1 MEHPDPRS
9 KLIRSNLSNHMEE
22 HYKSLKT
29 ELLGINDTLSLL
41 LTKIQGQPDIADS
54 RFDEWIHACADIK
67 RQIEEEVVRVAVI
80 GSVKSGKSTLVNSIF
95 KNDYLKRGAGVI
107 TSIVTRIRSGNT
119 LKAVLYFK
127 SWEEINSEIEQAL
140 VMFPAWE
147 KQYEGKRFDI
157 RQISDRNALQ
167 TALDSLSDD
176 LQIIDGTRNSNS
188 VLLSLYL
195 KGYSRM
201 AELISSSAG
210 ITEFSG
216 DTFAEHRTYVGDDEL
231 AVFLKDVELEIGGSD
246 LSPSVEIADCQGS
259 DSPNPMHL
267 AMIQDYLVQTHFI
280 VYVIS
285 SRTGVRQADIRFLS
299 IIKKMGMLGNIL
311 FVVNSDFSEH
321 ETLSDMQTIISKVRE
336 ELALIKPDPEVYSI
350 SALLNLFKELSDSL
364 KKKDSL
370 RLAQWSEEDEMVEF
384 SNSETERFNRALQ
397 GKLTR
402 DRTNLLFNNHL
413 ERMDI
418 ILSGVESWAGT
429 YKDLLVKD
437 INSATETIK
446 KMERH
451 QERMDQLKSLIKN
464 TLDGAREDIMK
475 ELKKDTDNFFNVPAD
490 GVLGQTRSFINKYE
504 ISAEKYLDQLDSG
517 GFSNTLYHVFQEFK
531 QSVDTFMTRTINPEL
546 ASFAGKS
553 EDKVR
558 KTFESVSRSF
568 QSMASGDIDDLKSSM
583 VNSDLGEEKLSLFRQ
598 SLMDLESIKRI
609 AGIKLPSSSTTLQY
623 STKIRTEAFVR
634 LGLYSMTKL
643 FKKVLK
649 KPVKHE
655 MEEQLKAL
663 ADGFILIKRETE
675 KSIVF
680 HFENYRENFK
690 FQYISK
696 LVDAASEYLR
706 QRLMER
712 FRSYH
717 SDISSLEKI
726 MEKKGQDKEY
736 MIEFLKDMDAD
747 IKRLKVVI
755 DINRGKLQQSGS
767 TVEASN

>member
-1 MEHPDPRS
+1 
-9 KLIRSNLSNHMEE
+9 MEE
-22 HYKSLKT
+22 QYNSLKT
-29 ELLGINDTLSLL
+29 ELLDINDSLSLL
-41 LTKIQGQPDIADS
+41 LTKVQGQPDIADS
-54 RFDEWIHACADIK
+54 RFDEWINACGDIK
-67 RQIEEEVVRVAVI
+67 RQIAEEVVRVAVI

-95 KNDYLKRGAGVI
+95 KGDYLKRGAGII
-107 TSIVTRIRSGNT
+107 TSIVTRIRSGNK
-119 LKAVLYFK
+119 LKAVLFFK
-127 SWEEINSEIEQAL
+127 SWNEINSEIDQAL

-147 KQYEGKRFDI
+147 KQYEGKSFDI
-157 RQISDRNALQ
+157 RQIRDRQALQ
-167 TALDSLSDD
+167 SALDSLSDD

-195 KGYSRM
+195 KGYSRV
-201 AELISSSAG
+201 AEMISSG
-210 ITEFSG
+210 TGVTEFNG
-216 DTFAEHRTYVGDDEL
+216 DQFTEHRTYAGDDEL
-231 AVFLKDVELEIGGSD
+231 AVFLKDIELEIGGTD
-246 LSPSVEIADCQGS
+246 LDPSVEIADCQGS

-285 SRTGVRQADIRFLS
+285 SRTGVRQADIKFLS

-321 ETLSDMQTIISKVRE
+321 ETLSDMQAIISKVRE
-336 ELALIKPDPEVYSI
+336 ELSLIKPDPDVYSL
-350 SALLNLFKELSDSL
+350 SALLNLFKKLSDSL

-370 RLAQWSEEDEMVEF
+370 RLAQWNAEDEMVEF
-384 SNSETERFNRALQ
+384 SNNETVRFNSTLQ

-402 DRTNLLFNNHL
+402 DRSNLLFNNHL

-429 YKDLLVKD
+429 YKELLVKD
-437 INSATETIK
+437 INSGTETIK

-451 QERMDQLKSLIKN
+451 QKRMDQLKSLIKN

-475 ELKKDTDNFFNVPAD
+475 ELKTDTDHFFNVPNE
-490 GVLGQTRSFINKYE
+490 GVLGKTRTFVNKYE
-504 ISAEKYLDQLDSG
+504 ISAEKYLDQLDAG

-531 QSVDTFMTRTINPEL
+531 QSVDTFMTRTINPDL
-546 ASFAGKS
+546 ASFAGAS
-553 EDKVR
+553 EGKVR

-568 QSMASGDIDDLKSSM
+568 QTMATGDIDNLKSSM
-583 VNSDLGEEKLSLFRQ
+583 GSSELEAEKLSLFGQ
-598 SLMDLESIKRI
+598 NLMDLDSIKRI
-609 AGIKLPSSSTTLQY
+609 AGIKLPSSSTTLKY
-623 STKIRTEAFVR
+623 SAKIRTEALVR
-634 LGLYSMTKL
+634 LGLYSVTKL

-655 MEEQLKAL
+655 MEEQMKAL
-663 ADGFILIKRETE
+663 ADGFNLIKHETE

-696 LVDAASEYLR
+696 LVNAVSEYLR
-706 QRLMER
+706 QRLMEK

-717 SDISSLEKI
+717 SDISSLEKV

-736 MIEFLKDMDAD
+736 MIEFLKEMDAD

-755 DINRGKLQQSGS
+755 DINREKLRKSSS
-767 TVEASN
+767 TVETSNF

>member
-1 MEHPDPRS
+1 
-9 KLIRSNLSNHMEE
+9 MEE
-22 HYKSLKT
+22 KYNSLKT
-29 ELLGINDTLSLL
+29 ELLDINDSLSLL
-41 LTKIQGQPDIADS
+41 LTKVQGQPDIADS
-54 RFDEWIHACADIK
+54 RFDEWIHACGDIK
-67 RQIEEEVVRVAVI
+67 RQISEDIVRLAVI

-95 KNDYLKRGAGVI
+95 KGDYVKRGAGVI
-107 TSIVTRIRSGNT
+107 TSIVTRIKSGKK
-119 LKAVLYFK
+119 LKAILFFK
-127 SWEEINSEIEQAL
+127 SWNEINAEIEQAL

-147 KQYEGKRFDI
+147 KQYHGKSFDI
-157 RQISDRNALQ
+157 RQIGDRQALKS
-167 TALDSLSDD
+167 ALASLSDD
-176 LQIIDGTRNSNS
+176 LQIIDGTRNTNS

-195 KGYSRM
+195 KGYDRV
-201 AELISSSAG
+201 AEMISSAKG
-210 ITEFSG
+210 ITEFRSNQ
-216 DTFAEHRTYVGDDEL
+216 FAEHRTYVGDDEL
-231 AVFLKDVELEIGGSD
+231 AVFLKDIELEIGGTD
-246 LSPSVEIADCQGS
+246 LDPSVEIADCQGS

-267 AMIQDYLVQTHFI
+267 AMIQDYLLQTHFI

-285 SRTGVRQADIRFLS
+285 SRTGVREADIRFLS

-321 ETLSDMQTIISKVRE
+321 ETLSDIQSINAKVRE
-336 ELALIKPDPEVYSI
+336 ELALIKPDPEVYSL

-370 RLAQWSEEDEMVEF
+370 RLAQWSAEDEMVEF
-384 SNSETERFNRALQ
+384 SDSETARFNNELQ
-397 GKLTR
+397 GKLSR
-402 DRTNLLFNNHL
+402 DRSNLLFNNQL

-418 ILSGVESWAGT
+418 ILSGVESWADT
-429 YKDLLVKD
+429 YRELLVKD
-437 INSATETIK
+437 INSATDTIK

-464 TLDGAREDIMK
+464 TLDGAKEDSMK
-475 ELKKDTDNFFNVPAD
+475 ELKTDTDRFFNVPAK
-490 GVLGQTRSFINKYE
+490 GVLGKTKSFINKYG
-504 ISAEKYLDQLDSG
+504 ISTEQYLDKLDSG
-517 GFSNTLYHVFQEFK
+517 GFSNTLYLVFQEFK
-531 QSVDTFMTRTINPEL
+531 QSIDTFMTRTINPEL

-553 EDKVR
+553 DGKIR

-568 QSMASGDIDDLKSSM
+568 QTMASGGIDDLKSSM
-583 VNSDLGEEKLSLFRQ
+583 VNSDLEEEKLSLFRQ
-598 SLMDLESIKRI
+598 SLMDLDSIKKI
-609 AGIKLPSSSTTLQY
+609 AGIKLPSSSATLQY
-623 STKIRTEAFVR
+623 SAKIRTEALVR

-655 MEEQLKAL
+655 MEEQMKAL
-663 ADGFILIKRETE
+663 VDGFHLIKRETE

-696 LVDAASEYLR
+696 LIDAVSEYLR

-717 SDISSLEKI
+717 SDISTLEKV

-736 MIEFLKDMDAD
+736 MIEFLKELDAD

-755 DINRGKLQQSGS
+755 DINRGKLVKSGS
-767 TVEASN
+767 TVEASR

>member
-1 MEHPDPRS
+1 
-9 KLIRSNLSNHMEE
+9 MEE
-22 HYKSLKT
+22 HNSLKT
-29 ELLGINDTLSLL
+29 DLLDINASLSLL
-41 LTKIQGQPDIADS
+41 LSKVQGQPDIADS
-54 RFDEWIHACADIK
+54 RFDEWIHACEDIH
-67 RQIEEEVVRVAVI
+67 RQIKEEVVRVAVI

-95 KNDYLKRGAGVI
+95 KGDYLKRGAGVI
-107 TSIVTRIRSGNT
+107 TSIVTRIRSGSE
-119 LKAVLYFK
+119 LKAVLFFK
-127 SWEEINSEIEQAL
+127 SWQEINSEIEQAL

-147 KQYEGKRFDI
+147 KQYEGKSFDI
-157 RQISDRNALQ
+157 RQIGDRQALQ
-167 TALDSLSDD
+167 NALDSLSDD
-176 LQIIDGTRNSNS
+176 LQIIDGTRNTNS

-195 KGYSRM
+195 KGYSRV
-201 AELISSSAG
+201 AEVITSGTG
-210 ITEFSG
+210 ITEFSD
-216 DTFAEHRTYVGDDEL
+216 DTFAEHRTYAGDDEL
-231 AVFLKDVELEIGGSD
+231 AVFLKDIEIEIGGTD
-246 LSPSVEIADCQGS
+246 LDPSVEIADCQGS

-267 AMIQDYLVQTHFI
+267 AMIQDYLLQTHFI

-299 IIKKMGMLGNIL
+299 IIKTMGMLGNIL

-321 ETLSDMQTIISKVRE
+321 ETLSDMQTIIAKVRE
-336 ELALIKPDPEVYSI
+336 ELGLIKPDPDIYSL
-350 SALLNLFKELSDSL
+350 SALLNLFKAMSERLN
-364 KKKDSL
+364 KKDTL
-370 RLAQWSEEDEMVEF
+370 RLAQWSAEDEMVDF
-384 SNSETERFNRALQ
+384 SNRETLRFNNALQ

-402 DRTNLLFNNHL
+402 DRSNLLFNNHL

-418 ILSGVESWAGT
+418 ILSGIESWAGT
-429 YKDLLVKD
+429 YKGLLVED
-437 INSATETIK
+437 INAASETIK
-446 KMERH
+446 KMERQ

-475 ELKKDTDNFFNVPAD
+475 ELKTDTDHFFNIPSD
-490 GVLGQTRSFINKYE
+490 GVLGKTRSFVNKYE
-504 ISAEKYLDQLDSG
+504 ISAEKYLDQLDAG

-553 EDKVR
+553 EGKVR
-558 KTFESVSRSF
+558 KTFESVSMSF
-568 QSMASGDIDDLKSSM
+568 QSMASGDIDELKSSM
-583 VNSDLGEEKLSLFRQ
+583 VNADLEEEKLSLFRQ
-598 SLMDLESIKRI
+598 NLMDLDSIKRI

-623 STKIRTEAFVR
+623 SAKIRTEALVR

-655 MEEQLKAL
+655 MEEQMKAL
-663 ADGFILIKRETE
+663 ADGFTLIKRETE

-717 SDISSLEKI
+717 SDISSLEKV

-736 MIEFLKDMDAD
+736 MIEYLTDLDAD

-755 DINRGKLQQSGS
+755 DINRGKLQKSGS